1 MNIDKQLNAIS
12 ITLESLIKSSD
23 MESMVVKATEAVNQY
38 GELRENLSDKILMDN
53 ESNESII
60 AGLKVKITQLEKDLA
75 EEKRDHITEVNELK
89 DELEKQ
95 DEELNELEEK
105 MNGSG
110 GNLFSENVFKLLSN
124 LDDKLSAMSSDIG
137 VVMQANSD
145 IKISQNSSSKN
156 MNKLLKNTYHIGTV
170 IDTYN
175 EQLGRVQDLYT
186 EAKTKAESSETM
198 SKSNKEQLEKLNET
212 IEQINEDD
220 KEQSKAIKETKEDL
234 EQTKED
240 VKEVKGLLNR
250 LKGLFS

>member
-156 MNKLLKNTYHIGTV
+156 MNKLLKNTY
-170 IDTYN
+170 
-175 EQLGRVQDLYT
+175 QDR
-186 EAKTKAESSETM
+186 
-198 SKSNKEQLEKLNET
+198 KS
-212 IEQINEDD
+212 
-220 KEQSKAIKETKEDL
+220 
-234 EQTKED
+234 
-240 VKEVKGLLNR
+240 VV
-250 LKGLFS
+250 